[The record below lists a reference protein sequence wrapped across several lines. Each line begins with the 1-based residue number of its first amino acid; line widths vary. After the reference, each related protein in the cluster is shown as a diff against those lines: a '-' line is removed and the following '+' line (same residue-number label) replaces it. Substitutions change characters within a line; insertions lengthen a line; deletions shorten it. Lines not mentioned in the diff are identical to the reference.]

1 MSTFDGAVINE
12 QGVTFG
18 VVVAR
23 RGSSSADK
31 ANLTAAA
38 SRLFGGIAVI
48 AMEQDGRG
56 VPTYFGR
63 RDLVR
68 FLASVPMEAIPW
80 KRYTAS

>member
-1 MSTFDGAVINE
+1 MSTFDGAVIKE

-23 RGSSSADK
+23 RGSSNAQK
-31 ANLTAAA
+31 AQLIAAA
-38 SRLFGGIAVI
+38 SRRFGGIPVV

-63 RDLVR
+63 RDLAR
-68 FLASVPMEAIPW
+68 FLASVPMAAISW
-80 KRYTAS
+80 KRYTAN

>member
-1 MSTFDGAVINE
+1 MSRFDGALIRE
-12 QGVTFG
+12 QSVTFG

-31 ANLTAAA
+31 GHLIAMA
-38 SRLFGGIAVI
+38 SRMFGGVPVV

-68 FLASVPMEAIPW
+68 FLASIAMESIPW
-80 KRYTAS
+80 KRYTVT

>member
-1 MSTFDGAVINE
+1 MSTFDGAVIKE

-18 VVVAR
+18 VVVAK

-31 ANLTAAA
+31 SSWMAAA
-38 SRLFGGIAVI
+38 SRLFGGIPVV
-48 AMEQDGRG
+48 AMEQDSRG
-56 VPTYFGR
+56 IPTYFGR
-63 RDLVR
+63 GDLVR

>member
-1 MSTFDGAVINE
+1 MAG
-12 QGVTFG
+12 
-18 VVVAR
+18 
-23 RGSSSADK
+23 
-31 ANLTAAA
+31 A
-38 SRLFGGIAVI
+38 SRLFGGIPVV

-80 KRYTAS
+80 KCYTAA